1 MAFDALNTV
10 AVSRTEKYD
19 PAELC
24 GIFMRHFELLGID
37 KSTFEGKKVVIK
49 PNLVMKKSPEYA
61 ATIAPAVL
69 DGLLSVLDI
78 FGCKPTVA
86 ESPGGVYSASRLE
99 GIYKVCGITD
109 VCKKHGTL
117 LNLDTTW
124 KRMSSESGRLVK
136 SFNIITPIADAD
148 VIIDLCKLKTH
159 SLTVMSG
166 AVKNLFGT
174 IPGIEKFE
182 AHASYP
188 EYSDFAAMLCD
199 LCLML
204 CESKTVIAVT
214 DAIIGMEGSGPTA
227 GEPRKFGFV
236 STSVN
241 PFASDLLSARV
252 LGFDDKVTTLSE
264 SINRGLCPKKAEEL
278 VILGDEAPSVEN
290 VKVAEGSNSSMKA
303 LKFFSRGKI
312 GRMFMPKPKVDA
324 AICRGCGDCVH
335 SCPQKTID
343 LVKTGQGSKAKINP
357 SHCIRCYCCQELCPF
372 LAIKIK
378 RNFFTKI
385 ISKIK

>member
-1 MAFDALNTV
+1 MAFECSDKVISSRVCEYNSEEIC
-10 AVSRTEKYD
+10 AVF
-19 PAELC
+19 L
-24 GIFMRHFELLGID
+24 RHFAELGID
-37 KSTFEGKKVVIK
+37 KSTFDGKKTVIK

-61 ATIAPAVL
+61 ATIAPQVL
-69 DGLLSVLDI
+69 DGLLSALDS
-78 FGCKPTVA
+78 FGCKPTIA
-86 ESPGGVYSASRLE
+86 ESPGGVYSAARLE
-99 GIYKVCGITD
+99 GIYRVCGITD
-109 VCKKHGTL
+109 VAEKHGAV
-117 LNLDTTW
+117 LNTDTTW
-124 KRMSSESGRLVK
+124 KRMSYEGGRLVK
-136 SFNIITPIADAD
+136 SFNIITPVAEADI
-148 VIIDLCKLKTH
+148 IIDLCKLKTH

-241 PFASDLLSARV
+241 PFASDLLSAKV

-312 GRMFMPKPKVDA
+312 GRMFMPKPQVNVD
-324 AICRGCGDCVH
+324 ICRGCGDCVH

-343 LVKTGQGSKAKINP
+343 LVKTGHGAKAKINP
-357 SHCIRCYCCQELCPF
+357 SNCIRCYCCQELCPF
-372 LAIKIK
+372 LAINIK
-378 RNFFTKI
+378 RNFFTKA

>member
-24 GIFMRHFELLGID
+24 GIFLRHFELLGID
-37 KSTFEGKKVVIK
+37 KSTFDGKKVVIK

-69 DGLLSVLDI
+69 DGLLSALDT
-78 FGCKPTVA
+78 FGCKPTIA

-99 GIYKVCGITD
+99 GIYRVCGIAE
-109 VCKKHGTL
+109 VCEKHGAT

-182 AHASYP
+182 AHAAYP
-188 EYSDFAAMLCD
+188 EYGDFAAMLCD

-214 DAIIGMEGSGPTA
+214 DAVIGMEGSGPTA
-227 GEPRKFGFV
+227 GVPRKFGFV
-236 STSVN
+236 STSRN
-241 PFASDLLSARV
+241 PFSSDLLSARV

-278 VILGDEAPSVEN
+278 VILGDSVPSVEN
-290 VKVAEGSNSSMKA
+290 IKPAEGSDSSMKA

-312 GRMFMPKPKVDA
+312 GRMFMPRPKVDA
-324 AICRGCGDCVH
+324 AICRGCGDCVR
-335 SCPQKTID
+335 SCPQKTIE
-343 LVKTGQGSKAKINP
+343 LVRTGQGSKAKVNP